1 MSDRENRFEKLM
13 SRQIDGE
20 LSVDEH
26 QELQRWINADPA
38 NAKLFVEY
46 SLLHDGIHQEL
57 TGSEWQEPKNHVGEM
72 AQLPSVWNRNR
83 YIQWIGGSIAAL
95 LLIGLFLIPLVTG
108 TTALAAEEQLERLI
122 AVSKIAAD
130 RSYVITAIQS
140 NKKSRRAWRNEFKS
154 RKKKKQ
160 PPIDGAMLHIR
171 GKNQY
176 VLIRRF
182 ANGDQFVTGCDGSQS
197 WAVPPKGK
205 VRVSQSLD
213 RFQGAL
219 PGSQHAIPFINFHD
233 DLENIREAYDICWLD
248 TENDSPNS
256 GTGCLIAEKKSSEYR
271 GAKYI
276 EIWFDRKSGIIT
288 EIFFDKLPKAKGGP
302 QSVVLE
308 LVDQNDLAS
317 GLFRHEAHHNSE
329 REVVYERD

>member
-13 SRQIDGE
+13 SRQIDGQ

-26 QELQRWINADPA
+26 QELQRLINADPA

-57 TGSEWQEPKNHVGEM
+57 TGSEWQEAKNHVGEM

-83 YIQWIGGSIAAL
+83 YIQWIGGAIATL
-95 LLIGLFLIPLVTG
+95 LLIGLFLIPLVSG
-108 TTALAAEEQLERLI
+108 TTALAAEEQLARLI
-122 AVSKIAAD
+122 SVSKVASD
-130 RSYVITAIQS
+130 RSYLITAIES
-140 NKKSRRAWRNEFKS
+140 NKKSRRAWRTEFES
-154 RKKKKQ
+154 REKKKQ
-160 PPIDGAMLHIR
+160 PPVDGAMLHIR

-176 VLIRRF
+176 VLVRRF

-219 PGSQHAIPFINFHD
+219 PGSQHAIPFINIRD
-233 DLENIREAYDICWLD
+233 DLENIREAYDIRWLD
-248 TENDSPNS
+248 TENDSRSS

-288 EIFFDKLPKAKGGP
+288 ELLMDRLPQGKGGP
-302 QSVVLE
+302 RTVLVELTEQLE
-308 LVDQNDLAS
+308 LPND
-317 GLFRHEAHHNSE
+317 FFHHTTHHDPE
-329 REVVYERD
+329 RKVVKE